1 MKYVYSLG
9 GCRDVQA
16 LENVLGRANVIFG
29 HENLLARKRVISE
42 PQPGQ
47 LILTD
52 RRLIFIKFSYGEAA
66 SVTYF
71 SQPNYANRIEEGL
84 QKEGSFVVPIE
95 QVVKAEAVKVDRF
108 HSYVRLGYRTADGER
123 LGFFNL
129 MQRRGTFLL
138 GRTLGMLL
146 FPPDEKFYDTLVNYI
161 SERTRQKKLEK
172 KRARIFYRSQRNVI

>member
-1 MKYVYSLG
+1 VKYPYPLG
-9 GCRDVQA
+9 CWRVQA

-29 HENLLARKRVISE
+29 HENLLSRRRFLSE

-52 RRLIFIKFSYGEAA
+52 QRLIFIKFGYGEAA

-84 QKEGSFVVPIE
+84 QKEGSFAVPIE

-108 HSYVRLGYRTADGER
+108 HSYVRVEYRTGDGEKM
-123 LGFFNL
+123 GFFEL
-129 MQRRGTFLL
+129 MQRRGTFML
-138 GRTLGMLL
+138 GRILGTLL

-161 SERTRQKKLEK
+161 LERTKQKKLAK
-172 KRARIFYRSQRNVI
+172 KRARIFYRSQRNVT